1 MFYLLVD
8 GGTGTN
14 DKGNA
19 YNVTGIGLSKADQI
33 LYRSETV
40 YLTPTSKY
48 SNWRAAC
55 IQSAKDL
62 YGGQSN
68 EVAQVKNAFYAVGI
82 GAAAFAGFAE
92 SADQLITVTP
102 NPVSGSVANVKFNLV
117 NQGNVVV
124 KVYDRSGISKQSYQL
139 GSRQTGAQTVSL
151 NRVAEPKA
159 ATTILLLS
167 RMPW

>member
-1 MFYLLVD
+1 ML
-8 GGTGTN
+8 
-14 DKGNA
+14 
-19 YNVTGIGLSKADQI
+19 
-33 LYRSETV
+33 
-40 YLTPTSKY
+40 
-48 SNWRAAC
+48 
-55 IQSAKDL
+55 
-62 YGGQSN
+62 
-68 EVAQVKNAFYAVGI
+68 FYAVGI

-151 NRVAEPKA
+151 NRVAELKSGDYYITVEQDA
-159 ATTILLLS
+159 VVIGKVKLLVVK
-167 RMPW
+167 